1 MELSGLY
8 MKAGLKNVGI
18 MFLMTDAQVPS
29 EQFLVLINDLLASGE
44 VPDLF
49 PDDEVENIIASVRNE
64 VSFQSLCKKSSFS
77 KSTIKGLMMFCLVK
91 LIVYKFRLRV
101 LNLALFTKVFFIN
114 FTTCTLTKPAWTI
127 TYRFNVP
134 AGSSTIQLIMYNDSV
149 QVHFTFLNFK

>member
-1 MELSGLY
+1 MNRSTLLGESVTENESLLNCCRSQMELSGLY

-64 VSFQSLCKKSSFS
+64 VSLLQ
-77 KSTIKGLMMFCLVK
+77 
-91 LIVYKFRLRV
+91 
-101 LNLALFTKVFFIN
+101 
-114 FTTCTLTKPAWTI
+114 
-127 TYRFNVP
+127 
-134 AGSSTIQLIMYNDSV
+134 
-149 QVHFTFLNFK
+149 